1 MASTYLT
8 RTPSSTGNR
17 KKWTWSGWVK
27 KTKIGG
33 SNNKELMSANNGS
46 NQFSSIFFNP
56 SDQLNYYDYTT
67 GYSSQIITNRL
78 FRDTAAWSHIVI
90 AYDSAQSTSS
100 DRIKLYVNGVQE
112 TSFGTSTY
120 PSQNYDSFMNL
131 SSVPNYIG
139 RETGTSNLYE
149 GSMTHI
155 HFCDSYAYDASSFG
169 ESDST
174 SGIWKPKT
182 APSVTYGTNGFFL
195 KMENSGAM
203 GTDSSGNS
211 NTFTVSGTLTQNVD
225 TPSNN
230 FNTLNGIGV
239 RASNF
244 TLSNG
249 NSSATC
255 GADWETLEGTLG
267 VNKGKWY
274 YEAKWNGSNY
284 FMAGWTSTNFM
295 SKVPTSYVGH
305 TITEPSYALGL
316 NDAKVYYST
325 SSSATQDSAV
335 WGNTLT
341 SSDILGCAIDID
353 NGKLYWSKNG
363 VWMNS
368 GDPTSGAT
376 GTGAYSITDTA
387 TNYFWQPVMG
397 CYNSAGNFNFGQ
409 GYFGTTAVASA
420 NADDGGLGIME
431 YDVPANY
438 RVLCTKNIKDYG

>member
-46 NQFSSIFFNP
+46 NQFSLIFFNP
-56 SDQLNYYDYTT
+56 ADQLNYYDYTT

-78 FRDTAAWSHIVI
+78 FRDTSAWYHIVV

-155 HFCDSYAYDASSFG
+155 HFCDGYAYDADDFG
-169 ESDST
+169 ETDST

-211 NTFTVSGTLTQNVD
+211 NTFTVNGTLTQNVD
-225 TPSNN
+225 TPHNN
-230 FNTLNGIGV
+230 FATMSPLHKG
-239 RASNF
+239 SNVAL
-244 TLSNG
+244 TNG
-249 NSSATC
+249 NLSCVGSGTNASVASTLAVSS
-255 GADWETLEGTLG
+255 
-267 VNKGKWY
+267 GKWY
-274 YEAKWNGSNY
+274 WEAKCNAASPSNY
-284 FMAGWTSTNFM
+284 FNVGILKTDVRIDNLSYPGDNAGG
-295 SKVPTSYVGH
+295 YV
-305 TITEPSYALGL
+305 Y
-316 NDAKVYYST
+316 
-325 SSSATQDSAV
+325 
-335 WGNTLT
+335 
-341 SSDILGCAIDID
+341 AIDGNMYNNGSALLDTGTTISVGDIVGFLLDLD
-353 NGKLYWSKNG
+353 NGTLKLKKNG
-363 VWMNS
+363 SDVYS
-368 GDPTSGAT
+368 GNAVASSLNTGDFWYVAQGANP
-376 GTGAYSITDTA
+376 SNVDI
-387 TNYFWQPVMG
+387 
-397 CYNSAGNFNFGQ
+397 NFGQ
-409 GYFGTTAVASA
+409 GYFGTTQVASA
-420 NADDGGLGIME
+420 GTAPSEGGIFE
-431 YDVPANY
+431 YDCPNGYQA
-438 RVLCTKNIKDYG
+438 LCTKGINSF

>member
-1 MASTYLT
+1 MASTRIT
-8 RTPSSTGNR
+8 RT
-17 KKWTWSGWVK
+17 
-27 KTKIGG
+27 
-33 SNNKELMSANNGS
+33 LSANGDKKLTISAWIKRGNISVAQYICRVFSDGN
-46 NQFSSIFFNP
+46 NQGGLYFTSGDNIEWF
-56 SDQLNYYDYTT
+56 DYV
-67 GYSSQIITNRL
+67 GGAYKLRYITNAVY
-78 FRDTAAWSHIVI
+78 RDTSAWYHIL
-90 AYDSAQSTSS
+90 AHFDNSLGSPEA
-100 DRIKLYVNGVQE
+100 KLYVNGVEQ
-112 TSFGTSTY
+112 SLSTSTNY
-120 PSQNYDSFMNL
+120 TQNQTTSWNN
-131 SSVPNYIG
+131 NYTFDIG
-139 RETGTSNLYE
+139 SAATGTYFD
-149 GSMTHI
+149 GSMTHFYFI
-155 HFCDSYAYDASSFG
+155 QNQKYAPTTFG
-169 ESDST
+169 ETDST
-174 SGIWKPKT
+174 SGIWKPIT
-182 APSVTYGTNGFFL
+182 SPTIDYSATGSNSCLL
-195 KMENSGAM
+195 KFENSGNM
-203 GTDSSGNS
+203 DLDSGSNNVSFTTSGN
-211 NTFTVSGTLTQNVD
+211 LTQNVD

>member
-1 MASTYLT
+1 MASTKLS
-8 RTPSSTGNR
+8 RTAGTPTSNKTFTISY
-17 KKWTWSGWVK
+17 WVK
-27 KTKIGG
+27 RSNIGSAG
-33 SNNKELMSANNGS
+33 NGHIFDTFVDSSNR
-46 NQFSSIFFNP
+46 
-56 SDQLNYYDYTT
+56 
-67 GYSSQIITNRL
+67 SQIHFDDDNVIDFRLAVSGTNIGRLKTNRV
-78 FRDTAAWSHIVI
+78 FRDTSAWYHIV
-90 AYDSAQSTSS
+90 ASVDTTLGTAD
-100 DRIKLYVNGVQE
+100 DRVKLYINGVQE
-112 TSFGTSTY
+112 TSFSTRVNPSINADFPMGGTHTLGAYGGGS
-120 PSQNYDSFMNL
+120 NYFDGTL
-131 SSVPNYIG
+131 S
-139 RETGTSNLYE
+139 
-149 GSMTHI
+149 
-155 HFCDSYAYDASSFG
+155 HFHFTDGYAYTPSTFG

-195 KMENSGAM
+195 KFENSGAM